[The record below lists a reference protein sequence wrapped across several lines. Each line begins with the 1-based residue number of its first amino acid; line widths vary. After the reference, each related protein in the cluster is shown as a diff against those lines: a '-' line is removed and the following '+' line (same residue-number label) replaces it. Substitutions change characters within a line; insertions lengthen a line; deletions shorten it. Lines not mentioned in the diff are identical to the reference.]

1 MISTPQPRPTEM
13 EEARLAFAE
22 EVMYGN
28 KDANQLYP
36 FDVRARFKWLIYH
49 EEPTRTE
56 DGQVISKLTSRRYS
70 FFSPK
75 QWDVLAEE
83 KWFERNKRVYTIL
96 HDPIEQA
103 RIEGVELK
111 GYYTPQASGSL
122 QDKLR
127 KAKTAKDFVKVEA
140 KIEEVTTFEQETEE
154 DVKLP
159 KRPAMRK
166 GVSND

>member
-1 MISTPQPRPTEM
+1 MISTPQPRTSEM
-13 EEARLAFAE
+13 EELRLAFAE

-28 KDANQLYP
+28 KDTNQLYP

-49 EEPTRTE
+49 EEPMRVE

-75 QWDVLAEE
+75 QWDVLMNE
-83 KWFERNKRVYTIL
+83 KWFERNNRVYTIL

-103 RIEGVELK
+103 KIEKTELK
-111 GYYTPQASGSL
+111 GYYTPQATGSL

-127 KAKTAKDFVKVEA
+127 KAKSATAFAKVE
-140 KIEEVTTFEQETEE
+140 EQVVDQVETEE
-154 DVKLP
+154 ETKLP